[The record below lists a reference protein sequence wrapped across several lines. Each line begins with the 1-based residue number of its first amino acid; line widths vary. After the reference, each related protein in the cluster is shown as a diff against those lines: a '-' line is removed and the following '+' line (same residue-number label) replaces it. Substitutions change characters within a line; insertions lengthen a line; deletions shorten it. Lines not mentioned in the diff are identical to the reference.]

1 MSSEAGYEKSSKN
14 SVKKTI
20 WRTRIKKKKE
30 ANIEMG
36 NKVYENED
44 EALEEKKK
52 MKSG

>member
-1 MSSEAGYEKSSKN
+1 MRNLAKI
-14 SVKKTI
+14 V
-20 WRTRIKKKKE
+20 WRRQFEEQELKKKKE